1 METQFTLSYDK
12 EGDILYV
19 NVVQPYATQ
28 RSDEIGDGVVART
41 NPATGQV
48 ENLEI
53 LFFSSRF
60 TALGDELR
68 LPVQARMSAPLAG

>member
-1 METQFTLSYDK
+1 MDSQLTLSYDR

-19 NVVQPYATQ
+19 DVVAPYAGQ
-28 RSDEIGDGVVART
+28 ESDEIAEGVVARL
-41 NPATGQV
+41 NPTSGVV

-60 TALGDELR
+60 DRLGDRVR
-68 LPVQARMSAPLAG
+68 LPIGATLTAPLAG